1 MIPIEYLLLA
11 VALLLLL
18 SVLGSKIFGRVGV
31 PVLLLFLA
39 LGMLAGSEG
48 IVGIEFDDPWL
59 AQVLGVVALAFI
71 LFAGGL
77 DTRWVEVRPVL
88 GPALALSTLGV
99 VATALSVGWFAT
111 AVLGFS
117 WLEALLLGAIISSTD
132 AAAVFGVLRSRSM
145 GLKGQLRP
153 LLELESGS
161 NDPMAIFLTI
171 GLTQLL
177 LDPSAQMVDLVL
189 KFFLQMLLGAA
200 VGYGMSRLMSAL
212 VNAIRL
218 EYEGLYPVLM
228 IGLVLLTYGIA
239 AIVGGNGFL
248 AVYLAGLILGN
259 SAFIHKRSLM
269 HFHEGLAW
277 LMQITMFFTL
287 GLLVFPSQLVSVAAM
302 SLLVA
307 LFLMFVARPIGVF
320 LSLLLTR
327 FRLREQLM
335 VAWVGL
341 RGAVPI
347 ILATF
352 PLLAG
357 IPQAEIIFNVVF
369 FTVLTSV
376 LLQGITLPW
385 VAKWLR
391 VDEPLTEAL
400 RYPIDFEPVAEMN
413 SDLVEIAIPAEAVV
427 DGKRILE
434 VGMPPGTLIVLLSR
448 HGEFLIPSGGTI
460 LRAGDKLLV
469 LVDTAELPS
478 VRAILQAKA
487 HDASGVD

>member
-1 MIPIEYLLLA
+1 MVSIEYLLLA

-18 SVLGSKIFGRVGV
+18 SVLGSKLLGHVSV
-31 PVLLLFLA
+31 PVLLLFLV

-59 AQVLGVVALAFI
+59 AQSLGVMALAFI

-99 VATALSVGWFAT
+99 ALTALSVGWFAT

-117 WLEALLLGAIISSTD
+117 WLGGLLLGAIVSSTD

-145 GLKGQLRP
+145 GLQGQLRP

-161 NDPMAIFLTI
+161 NDPMAIFLTT
-171 GLTQLL
+171 GLTQMMI
-177 LDPSAQMVDLVL
+177 DPSAQMVDLVP
-189 KFFLQMLLGAA
+189 KFFLQMTLGAA
-200 VGYGMSRLMSAL
+200 AGYGMGWVMGTLL
-212 VNAIRL
+212 NAVRL
-218 EYEGLYPVLM
+218 EYEGLYPVLT
-228 IGLVLLTYGIA
+228 IALVLLTYGMVA
-239 AIVGGNGFL
+239 VGGGNGFL
-248 AVYLAGLILGN
+248 AVYVAGLVLGN
-259 SAFIHKRSLM
+259 NAFIHKRSLM
-269 HFHEGLAW
+269 HFHDGLAW

-287 GLLVFPSQLVSVAAM
+287 GLLVFPSQLVSVAVV

-307 LFLMFVARPIGVF
+307 LFLMFVARPLGVF
-320 LSLLLTR
+320 LTLLRTR
-327 FRLREQLM
+327 FRLQEQLM

-357 IPQAEIIFNVVF
+357 IPQAETIFNVVF

-376 LLQGITLPW
+376 LLQGTTLPW
-385 VAKWLR
+385 VARWLG
-391 VDEPLTEAL
+391 VDAPLTKAV
-400 RYPIDFEPVAEMN
+400 RYPIDFEPVGGMN
-413 SDLVEIAIPAEAVV
+413 SDLVEIAIPAGAVV
-427 DGKRILE
+427 AGKRILE
-434 VGMPPGTLIVLLSR
+434 VELPPGTLIVLLSR
-448 HGEFLIPSGGTI
+448 DGEFLVPRGSTT
-460 LRAGDKLLV
+460 LQAGDKLLV
-469 LVDTAELPS
+469 LADITALPS
-478 VRAILQAKA
+478 VRTLLVARV
-487 HDASGVD
+487 HDESNAD